1 MCTGT
6 WAHAFVKQESGD
18 GTTSAM
24 NLESLD
30 PASPQNFSLVGLL
43 AQGRL
48 PELGDS
54 CPIP

>member
-18 GTTSAM
+18 ATTSAM

-30 PASPQNFSLVGLL
+30 PVSPQNFSLVGLL

-48 PELGDS
+48 PELGD
-54 CPIP
+54 